1 MLHIKQKNDT
11 YSFQTNTMKSLFLL
25 AILFST
31 YLLNA
36 QSKKREEFILKGT
49 VNYPAN
55 RYIYFVWYNAD
66 EQRFIDSTKVV
77 QHKFKYKGVC
87 NGYLDRFYV
96 KTDHTNKENNDSLN
110 NVNIPIDN
118 SLMFLK
124 LKVGEFSKYKL
135 TGCKSCDFLA
145 QSNIEFKPD
154 LLLLEKYSAL
164 ADNSLTDR
172 VKKKKAEDLYLKTQE
187 HLRKI
192 TFEWCKKNSSN
203 NLTPIYLDDMSSDL
217 ESVVLEEMYNSMDAF
232 QRESFYG
239 SKIKKTIKENVLI
252 DNQIGKPAFPFER
265 KGYDDSMVSLKTLNQ
280 NNFVLLDFWASWC
293 KPCRASH
300 PDLIQLFDT
309 YKSTNFKIIGI
320 ASDDDNIIAWKNAIK
335 SDSIFIWPH
344 ILMGYKKDL
353 MINPDDLGDKY
364 HIHSYPTKL
373 LIDNT
378 GNIIARY
385 AGDDLSELK
394 KKLKEIYKY

>member
-1 MLHIKQKNDT
+1 MKLLLLIASLLFT
-11 YSFQTNTMKSLFLL
+11 YALS
-25 AILFST
+25 
-31 YLLNA
+31 A
-36 QSKKREEFILKGT
+36 QLKKKEEFILNGS
-49 VNYPAN
+49 VNYSTN
-55 RYIYFVWYNAD
+55 RYIYFVWYNAA

-77 QHKFKYKGVC
+77 QHQFQYKGVC

-118 SLMFLK
+118 SIMFLK

-145 QSNIEFKPD
+145 QRDIKLKHHF
-154 LLLLEKYSAL
+154 LLIKKYSAL
-164 ADNSLTDR
+164 ADDSLTDR
-172 VKKKKAEDLYLKTQE
+172 AKKKKAEGFYLKAQE
-187 HLRKI
+187 HLQKI
-192 TFEWCKKNSSN
+192 IVAWCKKNPSN
-203 NLTPIYLDDMSSDL
+203 NLTPVYLYDIRSNL
-217 ESVVLEEMYNSMDAF
+217 EPFVLEKTYNRMDGF
-232 QRESFYG
+232 QKESFYG
-239 SKIKKTIKENVLI
+239 SKIKKTIDENILI
-252 DNQIGKPAFPFER
+252 ENQIGKPAFTFER

-353 MINPDDLGDKY
+353 MINPDDLGNKY

-385 AGDDLSELK
+385 VGDDLSELK